1 MATTN
6 IKLKSDVPSS
16 VERATEVFDEHGDFI
31 RSVIHFHVRNKAEA
45 EDLFQDLFLCI
56 VARPIPEEVRNIRG
70 FLYKLILDTVKDAFR
85 RINRYHIRIHKYAD
99 RHLHIIKNHPDAC
112 LIDVEETKKMFDL
125 IERYLPTKEALAV
138 KLRYKENCDT
148 EEVAEKMGVKTRSV
162 SRYVSVGLKKIGHV
176 LDKKQVSNYDSC
188 RS

>member
-1 MATTN
+1 VATAN
-6 IKLKSDVPSS
+6 VKLKSDVPGN
-16 VERATEVFDEHGDFI
+16 VELAAEVFDEHGDFI
-31 RSVIHFHVRNKAEA
+31 RSIIHFHVRNKTEA

-56 VARPIPEEVRNIRG
+56 VARPIPEEVQNVRG
-70 FLYKLILDTVKDAFR
+70 FLYKLISDTIKDAFR
-85 RINRYHIRIHKYAD
+85 RTNRYHIRIRKYAD
-99 RHLHIIKNHPDAC
+99 RHLHIIESHPAAS

-125 IERYLPTKEALAV
+125 IERNLPTKEALAV

-162 SRYVSVGLKKIGHV
+162 SRYVSIGLKKIGHV
-176 LDKKQVSNYDSC
+176 LDKKQESNYDSC